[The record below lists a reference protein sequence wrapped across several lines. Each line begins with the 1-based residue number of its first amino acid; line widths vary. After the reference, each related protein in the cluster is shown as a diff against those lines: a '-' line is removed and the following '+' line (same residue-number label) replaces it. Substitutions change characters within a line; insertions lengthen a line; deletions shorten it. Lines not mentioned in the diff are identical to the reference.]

1 MNINKN
7 SPLILHDCYIYDI
20 FSCHYTILEE
30 LGFSVDSINK
40 NDKKQRNIQIG
51 YMMKDNPQLTSM
63 LRSITISLV
72 DEFILRNNIKPEEII
87 CRQYDGLLITRP
99 AQIQNQY
106 VDFGLRSIYQNL
118 IISNNR
124 DSYIAIDN
132 NQEMVIKGIANR
144 YPQIDNYYY
153 KLLKINYSNKQSIF
167 KSLQKL
173 KDEIC
178 NCEDPNLFCIPIKD
192 KYEIFLKRYGSMK
205 ISETIINML
214 DTDEINKKFYFE
226 MYLKPFF
233 DSIVITYI

>member
-1 MNINKN
+1 MQINKN
-7 SPLILHDCYIYDI
+7 SPLVLYDI
-20 FSCHYTILEE
+20 FVYDIKSCHYSILQK
-30 LGFSVDSINK
+30 LGYDLSQIDEK
-40 NDKKQRNIQIG
+40 NKKQRNTQIG
-51 YMMKDNPQLTSM
+51 YMMKDNPQLTSV

-72 DEFILRNNIKPEEII
+72 DEFILRNNVKPEEMI
-87 CRQYDGLLITRP
+87 CRLYDGLLITRP
-99 AQIQNQY
+99 CKIFDQY
-106 VDFGLRSIYQNL
+106 TEFGLRSIYQNL

-144 YPQIDNYYY
+144 YPQIDNCYY

-214 DTDEINKKFYFE
+214 DTDEIDKKFYFE